1 MTKLVTITNCN
12 IRVKRHPSPASRTND
27 TRSRYGRVRGN
38 VPGRNNTNHCNNS
51 KPIRNLQRNPW
62 QSLNYNHRFVVDCW
76 NACYYDYIRAVAR
89 HKNEYS
95 RKIIVCISIGDFFV
109 ACSNILGVW
118 EREMDHWKSACEIQ
132 AAIGMVAVLS
142 TFFWTVYLSVYFYLV
157 ISKKISVD
165 SERRIMLWFHFTGWG
180 IPLAIT
186 AIAKEK
192 GATGY
197 SGDLVSS
204 GWCWIS
210 SDQPWW
216 KMLLWMVIAGKGWEI
231 LAYITISVFYV
242 LIKLSIRREVQ

>member
-1 MTKLVTITNCN
+1 
-12 IRVKRHPSPASRTND
+12 
-27 TRSRYGRVRGN
+27 
-38 VPGRNNTNHCNNS
+38 
-51 KPIRNLQRNPW
+51 
-62 QSLNYNHRFVVDCW
+62 
-76 NACYYDYIRAVAR
+76 
-89 HKNEYS
+89 
-95 RKIIVCISIGDFFV
+95 
-109 ACSNILGVW
+109 
-118 EREMDHWKSACEIQ
+118 MDHWKSACEIQ

-231 LAYITISVFYV
+231 LAYIIYQLCV
-242 LIKLSIRREVQ
+242 LCVDQVVDKARGTVTDSSSSSYLLR

>member
-1 MTKLVTITNCN
+1 MIHEAAMAGFEATFPAGTTLTTATTRNQSEISSEILDKVLTTTTASLSIVGTLVIMITFVLWPD
-12 IRVKRHPSPASRTND
+12 IRTN
-27 TRSRYGRVRGN
+27 
-38 VPGRNNTNHCNNS
+38 
-51 KPIRNLQRNPW
+51 
-62 QSLNYNHRFVVDCW
+62 
-76 NACYYDYIRAVAR
+76 
-89 HKNEYS
+89 S